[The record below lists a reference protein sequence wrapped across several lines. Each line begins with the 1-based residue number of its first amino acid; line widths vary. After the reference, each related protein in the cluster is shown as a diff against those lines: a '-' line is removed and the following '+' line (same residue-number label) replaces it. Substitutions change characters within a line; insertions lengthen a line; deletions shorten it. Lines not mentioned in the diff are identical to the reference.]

1 MTQPTLVF
9 NNNNLSQTF
18 FQKHLGVIL
27 DFKLIFEDH
36 INNVLA
42 KVNKAVGLLHKL
54 RNSLSRKTLII
65 IHIAFIMDYGDVLY
79 DQAFN
84 NSFKG
89 KLESTQ
95 YNPCLAAIKY
105 TSKEISQELGLE
117 SVRDRRWCR
126 KLFLFYKFLEN
137 ENPKYLFSQ
146 MLVMLDSKYT

>member
-1 MTQPTLVF
+1 M
-9 NNNNLSQTF
+9 
-18 FQKHLGVIL
+18 GAIL

-36 INNVLA
+36 VNNVLA
-42 KVNKAVGLLHKL
+42 KVNKAVGFLHRL

-65 IHIAFIMDYGDVLY
+65 VHRAFIMDYGDVLY

-95 YNPCLAAIKY
+95 YDPCLALTAAIKY
-105 TSKEISQELGLE
+105 TSKEISQKLGLE

-126 KLFLFYKFLEN
+126 KLFLFF
-137 ENPKYLFSQ
+137 
-146 MLVMLDSKYT
+146 

>member
-1 MTQPTLVF
+1 
-9 NNNNLSQTF
+9 
-18 FQKHLGVIL
+18 
-27 DFKLIFEDH
+27 
-36 INNVLA
+36 
-42 KVNKAVGLLHKL
+42 
-54 RNSLSRKTLII
+54 
-65 IHIAFIMDYGDVLY
+65 MDYGDVLY

-95 YNPCLAAIKY
+95 YNPCLALTAAIKY

-137 ENPKYLFSQ
+137 ENLKYLFSQ
-146 MLVMLDSKYT
+146 MLVMLNSKYT